1 MINEPHSGYVGLQSL
16 DAFDYNTELH
26 FSHVRE
32 LIASNLQ
39 TIPGIHKIFN
49 YIASAFQSF

>member
-32 LIASNLQ
+32 LFASSLQ
-39 TIPGIHKIFN
+39 TIPGILIFFS
-49 YIASAFQSF
+49 II

>member
-1 MINEPHSGYVGLQSL
+1 MISEPHSGYVGLQSL